1 MKVPVEETR
10 FMSFGCISQRWVLVN
25 MLRTA
30 KDGLETAAKMEKNE
44 KRGG

>member
-10 FMSFGCISQRWVLVN
+10 FMSFECISQRWVLVN

-30 KDGLETAAKMEKNE
+30 KDRLETAAKMEKNE